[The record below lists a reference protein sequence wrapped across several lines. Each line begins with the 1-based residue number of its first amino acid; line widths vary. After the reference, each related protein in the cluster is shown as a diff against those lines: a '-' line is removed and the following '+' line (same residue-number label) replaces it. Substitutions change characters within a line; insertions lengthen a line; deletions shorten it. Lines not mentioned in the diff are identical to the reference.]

1 MVKTVIAFDL
11 YGTILSP
18 ASIAT
23 QLERL
28 YGKDKAASIAA
39 QARIYQLEYSWRVS
53 SMQGGSLRGKAYK
66 NFSDLTRW
74 SFKHAASEA
83 GVSMS
88 QADEDAVLDA
98 YNGLDTFEDASTGL
112 AALSESKDVDG
123 YIFSNG
129 TMSMLTSSISTSPG
143 LAQSSTAF
151 PADKVVSVDSIGVFK
166 PDPRAY
172 GLMQETAQKA
182 NPDMMD
188 IWLVS
193 SNPFDIV
200 GAANAGWKTAWVGRG
215 KQWVDGLGAGAG
227 LNPTVIVQGV
237 DEAVAHIYDN

>member
-28 YGKDKAASIAA
+28 YGKDKAANIAA
-39 QARIYQLEYSWRVS
+39 QARVYQLEYSWRVT
-53 SMQGGSLRGKAYK
+53 SMQGGTLRGKAY
-66 NFSDLTRW
+66 NSFSDLTRW
-74 SFKHAASEA
+74 SFRQAATEA
-83 GVSMS
+83 GVAMS
-88 QADEDAVLDA
+88 PADEDAVLDA
-98 YNGLDTFEDASTGL
+98 YKGLDTFDDASKGL
-112 AALSESKDVDG
+112 AALSEAKDIDG

-129 TMSMLTSSISTSPG
+129 TMNMLTSSISTSPG
-143 LAQSSTAF
+143 LAKSSAAF
-151 PADKVVSVDSIGVFK
+151 PAHKVVSVDSIGVFK
-166 PDPRAY
+166 PDPRTY
-172 GLMQETAQKA
+172 GLMKETAQNA
-182 NPDMMD
+182 NPDMED

-215 KQWVDGLGAGAG
+215 KQWVDGLGVGAG

-237 DEAVAHIYDN
+237 DEAVAHIRGN